1 MNRIQQ
7 WKTAIAL
14 ALGSTTLVVSGVI
27 SGINPLAAV
36 QVADGTVY
44 FDRPPSLAGATT
56 TRSEVYA
63 SRPRYYFTL
72 EVAEDAGEPLGQVM
86 IAQETSYGAFG
97 DVIDDL
103 RSAEAFIGTRRDRNE
118 SVTIQTVSV
127 NEDQQS
133 VTLTFDPPV
142 APGNIVTIALE
153 PERNP
158 RRGGVYLFG
167 VTAYPSGEKTYGQ
180 FLGYG
185 RLHFYDRGGD
195 PFRWGW
201 Y

>member
-1 MNRIQQ
+1 MNRMQR
-7 WKTAIAL
+7 WRTAIAL
-14 ALGSTTLVVSGVI
+14 ALGSTTLAIG
-27 SGINPLAAV
+27 GINPLAAV
-36 QVADGTVY
+36 QVADGTIY
-44 FDRPPSLAGATT
+44 FDRPPSLAGATA
-56 TRSEVYA
+56 TRSDVYA

-103 RSAEAFIGTRRDRNE
+103 RSAEAFLGTRRDRDQA
-118 SVTIQTVSV
+118 VTIQNVSID
-127 NEDQQS
+127 EDQQS

-142 APGNIVTIALE
+142 PPGNTVTVALQ

-158 RRGGVYLFG
+158 RRSGVYLFG
-167 VTAYPSGEKTYGQ
+167 VTAYPAGEKTYGQ

>member
-1 MNRIQQ
+1 MNRMQQ
-7 WKTAIAL
+7 WGTAIAL
-14 ALGSTTLVVSGVI
+14 ALGSTTLAI

-36 QVADGTVY
+36 QVADGTIY
-44 FDRPPSLAGATT
+44 FDRPPSLAGATA
-56 TRSEVYA
+56 TRSDVYA

-72 EVAEDAGEPLGQVM
+72 EIAEDAGEPLGQVM

-103 RSAEAFIGTRRDRNE
+103 RSAEAFLGTRRDRDQA
-118 SVTIQTVSV
+118 VTIQNVSID
-127 NEDQQS
+127 EDQQS

-142 APGNIVTIALE
+142 PPGNTVTVALQ

-158 RRGGVYLFG
+158 RRSGVYLFG
-167 VTAYPSGEKTYGQ
+167 VTAYPAGEKTYGQ

>member
-1 MNRIQQ
+1 MNRMQR
-7 WKTAIAL
+7 WETAIAL
-14 ALGSTTLVVSGVI
+14 ALGSTTVMI

-36 QVADGTVY
+36 QVADGTIY
-44 FDRPPSLAGATT
+44 FDRPPDLVGATT
-56 TRSEVYA
+56 TRSSVYT

-72 EVAEDAGEPLGQVM
+72 EVLENAGEPLGQVM

-97 DVIDDL
+97 DVIEDL
-103 RSAEAFIGTRRDRNE
+103 RSAEAFIGTRRDRE
-118 SVTIQTVSV
+118 QAITIQDVV
-127 NEDQQS
+127 IDEDQQS

-142 APGNIVTIALE
+142 APGNTVTIALE

-158 RRGGVYLFG
+158 RRSGVYLFG

-201 Y
+201 H